1 MSFLSSLNIV
11 GSALTAHRKRV
22 NTITQNLANIS
33 TTRTESGGPYVRK
46 MVVLKESPL
55 SFRNVLNQSQNSSL
69 NRNGQGGV
77 IVDSIVES
85 EHPFIPVYNPT
96 HPDANEEGYVLM
108 PNVNRTE
115 EQIDLM
121 AASRAYEANLTAL
134 NVMKSMAM
142 RAMEIGK

>member
-1 MSFLSSLNIV
+1 MPFLSSLNIA

-22 NTITQNLANIS
+22 DTITQNLANIS
-33 TTRTESGGPYVRK
+33 TTRTQSGGPYARK
-46 MVVLKESPL
+46 MVILKERPL
-55 SFRNVLNQSQNSSL
+55 SFRNVLNQSQQSFMNRSS
-69 NRNGQGGV
+69 QGGV
-77 IVDSIVES
+77 TVDRIIQS
-85 EHPFIPVYNPT
+85 EQPFIPVYNPT

-134 NVMKSMAM
+134 NVLKSMAM

>member
-22 NTITQNLANIS
+22 DTITQNLANIS

-69 NRNGQGGV
+69 NRNVQGGV

>member
-22 NTITQNLANIS
+22 DTITQNLANIS

>member
-11 GSALTAHRKRV
+11 GSALTTHRQRV
-22 NTITQNLANIS
+22 DIITQNLANIS
-33 TTRTESGGPYVRK
+33 TTRTESGGSYVRQLA
-46 MVVLKESPL
+46 VLKEQPL
-55 SFRNVLNQSQNSSL
+55 SFENVLSSNL
-69 NRNGQGGV
+69 KSNKSKNLGGV
-77 IVDSIVES
+77 IVDKVITSES
-85 EHPFIPVYNPT
+85 PLIPVYDPT
-96 HPDANEEGYVLM
+96 HPDANEDGYVMM

-134 NVMKSMAM
+134 NVVKSMAM

>member
-22 NTITQNLANIS
+22 DTITQNLANIS

-55 SFRNVLNQSQNSSL
+55 SFRNVLNQSQNSSM
-69 NRNGQGGV
+69 NRSNQGGV

-85 EHPFIPVYNPT
+85 DHPFIPVYNPT